1 MTGSSVKETI
11 MGFPMGTTVSYAESE
26 ERMQCGLRLIE
37 KPTKHPRKVLD
48 IQPQVVEA
56 SPMDK
61 TRYSDEQLTQ
71 WVNEA
76 GARMARNWR
85 GLAKQLKKPLK
96 ITQKSVYTTL
106 VPRT

>member
-1 MTGSSVKETI
+1 
-11 MGFPMGTTVSYAESE
+11 
-26 ERMQCGLRLIE
+26 
-37 KPTKHPRKVLD
+37 
-48 IQPQVVEA
+48 
-56 SPMDK
+56 MDK

-85 GLAKQLKKPLK
+85 DLAKQLKKPLK